1 VRRIYLASSW
11 RNLYQPNMVDLLRQ
25 SGHQVY
31 DFRNPGEG
39 WNSPVP
45 GVLKGFAWSDLD
57 PAWKE
62 WDNES
67 YRALL
72 LGHPVA
78 ARVFE
83 SDWQAMQW
91 ADTGVLLLPSGRS
104 AHIEAGYFTGA
115 GKELHIVLTDPQE
128 PELMYRMATAIH
140 LGGREL
146 VAALAMPDL

>member
-1 VRRIYLASSW
+1 VRQIYLASSW
-11 RNLYQPNMVDLLRQ
+11 RNPYQPNMVDLLREH
-25 SGHQVY
+25 GHQVY
-31 DFRNPGEG
+31 DFRNPSEG
-39 WNSPVP
+39 WDNGT
-45 GVLKGFAWSDLD
+45 GVTKGFAWSDLD
-57 PAWKE
+57 PEWKD

-78 ARVFE
+78 ALGFE

-91 ADTGVLLLPSGRS
+91 ANTGVLLLPSGRS

-146 VAALAMPDL
+146 VAALA